1 MRSAGSPPTL
11 FAEIKVIMPDP
22 RQDGNILHLE
32 ELKFEDSERHM
43 PSFAKKIPVW
53 VSGKFLKKERAHE
66 IVICNACMKP
76 RIISKSK
83 KTQKVT
89 GLSPMMTR
97 KLRKNR

>member
-11 FAEIKVIMPDP
+11 FAEIKKVIMPDP
-22 RQDGNILHLE
+22 RIRHDGNILNWE
-32 ELKFEDSERHM
+32 ELKFEGSKISERDM

-76 RIISKSK
+76 RVISHHS
-83 KTQKVT
+83 
-89 GLSPMMTR
+89 S
-97 KLRKNR
+97 

>member
-1 MRSAGSPPTL
+1 MRSAGSSPTL
-11 FAEIKVIMPDP
+11 FTEIKKVIMPDP

-66 IVICNACMKP
+66 RAHGRACE
-76 RIISKSK
+76 RAHTRARRESTSKASACA
-83 KTQKVT
+83 
-89 GLSPMMTR
+89 
-97 KLRKNR
+97 